1 MAAIDVNGRLADGT
15 VIPSL
20 NWAVNT
26 RLDIRVR
33 GDLVVVTAD
42 AHAVFRV
49 TRAGQVRLPATVR
62 PRSTR
67 CLDERDRAERLAQ
80 VPAPS
85 TAFTA
90 SGTRLRPS
98 SVGKRGQ
105 AGCAASRPS
114 SNGGLTTGEPMPY
127 G

>member
-42 AHAVFRV
+42 PQAVFRV

-62 PRSTR
+62 HWCTPTAGSRV
-67 CLDERDRAERLAQ
+67 LLVADPAAGRL
-80 VPAPS
+80 VVHPPAALES
-85 TAFTA
+85 MVSQYHAIVF
-90 SGTRLRPS
+90 
-98 SVGKRGQ
+98 
-105 AGCAASRPS
+105 
-114 SNGGLTTGEPMPY
+114 GGEVS
-127 G
+127 